1 MLTKGANICFIP
13 DHFSIILGSFN
24 YVIIGVCFLITRPRM
39 RPRELSRFGSFFL
52 WLTLWPCRMV
62 GSHIQTISLLSWRWL
77 HYYRDRLLCCF
88 FLNMSWQYLF
98 FFFSTQ
104 RGATELRDQQ
114 AEVDSLKEYS
124 KQEISKLMGQMQE
137 SYEDQIKRITEM
149 VLFMLLFLTSKYD
162 MHMCSSLRSGNH
174 F

>member
-1 MLTKGANICFIP
+1 
-13 DHFSIILGSFN
+13 
-24 YVIIGVCFLITRPRM
+24 
-39 RPRELSRFGSFFL
+39 
-52 WLTLWPCRMV
+52 
-62 GSHIQTISLLSWRWL
+62 
-77 HYYRDRLLCCF
+77 
-88 FLNMSWQYLF
+88 MSWQYLF

-149 VLFMLLFLTSKYD
+149 VFFMLLALASKYN
-162 MHMCSSLRSGNH
+162 MYMRSFLISGNH